1 MLFEEE
7 ILSKDGLDSLGIT
20 FANGKK
26 DMSLMEGKF
35 VDRLVECRLDALSV
49 GIETDGKY
57 TG

>member
-1 MLFEEE
+1 M
-7 ILSKDGLDSLGIT
+7 LSKYGLDSLGIM
-20 FANGKK
+20 FANGNK

-35 VDRLVECRLDALSV
+35 SDGLVECRLDALSV